1 MTAGCET
8 KTHPCAYPHG
18 CAYRRSMDDGTEIRR
33 RKRRSNRAV
42 LGGLFLIAVAL
53 LVSSVEL
60 APPLM
65 STVAAIVGFLLV
77 MYGVHLAWLVFYD
90 REPDGPSS

>member
-1 MTAGCET
+1 MQ
-8 KTHPCAYPHG
+8 
-18 CAYRRSMDDGTEIRR
+18 DGAEIRS

-42 LGGLFLIAVAL
+42 LGGLCLMAFAL
-53 LVSSVEL
+53 LVSSRGLAPEL
-60 APPLM
+60 AT
-65 STVAAIVGFLLV
+65 TVAAIAGFLLV